1 MSKYVNILPHQPNAD
16 AEAFVSSRFEPWGP
30 TVTAPIASPTSQP
43 ERVRV
48 GSNGRERLA
57 AVLEAILV
65 ARACPVVLD
74 RLAAG
79 NDIAQRTATMW
90 RMSPNTFLGLHAE
103 GVGAGLHSMRLAD
116 VARMMLREGTRAS
129 RPDELVRAS
138 FGHSSSDFPQLL
150 QGVANKVMLAAF
162 GEERTTYQTW
172 CRVGSA
178 SDFKSMPMITLS
190 EAQNLVEIPEGHNA
204 PESTLNER
212 AESIR
217 LRTFGR
223 RITMSRQMLLND
235 DLAAFAALPMMIGR
249 AAARVPEDLAVAALV
264 SGATTT
270 MNDGVTFFNN
280 ATRGNMPTS
289 GSALSQG
296 SLEAAVTAMQLQRG
310 FGADRA
316 ELEIVPRFLLV
327 PTGLQFTAKA
337 LLQSQV
343 KVAGTNGEVNT
354 VQGIVEPVVSSR
366 LHRASATAWY
376 LTADPNVAPP
386 VQVNFLNGQR
396 EPIITEVG
404 DGSLLGLSYE
414 TIFDCGAALLQPE
427 GAYRNPGA

>member
-1 MSKYVNILPHQPNAD
+1 VH
-16 AEAFVSSRFEPWGP
+16 VG
-30 TVTAPIASPTSQP
+30 TS
-43 ERVRV
+43 
-48 GSNGRERLA
+48 GRERLA

-74 RLAAG
+74 RLASG

-90 RMSPNTFLGLHAE
+90 RVSPDAFLSLHAE

-116 VARMMLREGTRAS
+116 VARLMLRDGARAA
-129 RPDELVRAS
+129 RPDELIRAS

-150 QGVANKVMLAAF
+150 QSVANKVMLAAF

-172 CRVGSA
+172 CRIGAA

-190 EAQNLVEIPEGHNA
+190 EAQNLLEIPEGQNA
-204 PESTLNER
+204 PESTVNER

-264 SGATTT
+264 SGASTA
-270 MNDGVTFFNN
+270 MSDGTNFF
-280 ATRGNMPTS
+280 ATSRGNMPAS

-414 TIFDCGAALLQPE
+414 TLFDCGAALLQPE